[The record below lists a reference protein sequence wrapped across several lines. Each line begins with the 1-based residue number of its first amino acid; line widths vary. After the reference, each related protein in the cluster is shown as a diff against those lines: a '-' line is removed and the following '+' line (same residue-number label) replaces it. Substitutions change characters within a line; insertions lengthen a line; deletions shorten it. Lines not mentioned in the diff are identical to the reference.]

1 MRTQTTIK
9 GFILGA
15 ALLVSVVLFGGI
27 YAATSQVYDNAVRE
41 SALTLSNT
49 LAQGT
54 FNAMFQIMRR
64 GWTRPQLEE
73 FIASIRAESNDSPY
87 NVTIYR
93 GPIVEQRFGPIA
105 QPPLDALIEKTF
117 HSAEPQNETVAG
129 DIRYTYP
136 LKARDECLRCHTNA
150 SVGNVLGV
158 IEVRQPLQAVVS
170 KAQSKLLP
178 PLLFIAP
185 LPFIAAL
192 LVAMFLNRRIKQ
204 SLDTLQ
210 SNIDAVNHVADL
222 TNIELKPADLG
233 FAELNA
239 VFSKIEE
246 LAAKLRSVAVDK
258 DLLEFEIRL
267 LEKFVITSEV
277 VRDWR
282 EYVSYLMI
290 DINKVIQAYILF
302 SIFKVD
308 DELFDLEVFWIRPP
322 TDGTRHSVEEAV
334 QRIVKESSYF
344 SDIATVTINHN
355 VAYPD
360 GEPIELDESE
370 VDLQTKA
377 LFVDTP
383 KIGGIVG
390 IGVHAAL
397 KRDEMRMLVIE
408 SILSTLLNVVGSVKA
423 IYKYTKDLEFYAT
436 RDPLTNLY
444 NQRLFWEMLG
454 YEVNRA
460 ERHQYQFALMM
471 IDLDNFKAINDSY
484 GHAFGDRFLQEFAAC
499 VHNAL
504 RSGDVL
510 ARYGGDEFVVVLP
523 ESGSAQSYT
532 VAERVL
538 ANSSELALEAPDGTR
553 VKATV
558 SIGMGIYPD
567 HAQDPKDLFLFADN
581 MMYKA
586 KTGGKNRIG
595 FPTDEDVVEVFR
607 SIGEKSIIIAN
618 AIEQRS
624 IVPYFQPILDVER
637 NEIIAFEVLSRIQLE
652 DNQILGAH
660 EFIEIAE
667 KTGVIHQVD
676 YIVMDKAFEHVR
688 SAGYQGQIF
697 INLSPR
703 ALVLNE
709 FIPEVR
715 RLTHAHGIAPSQVVF
730 EITERDT
737 VKNITLLERFVNDL
751 KLEGFGLAIDDFG
764 SGFSSFH
771 YLKRFPIDYV
781 KIEGDFIVNMSND
794 PRDRAF
800 VHSIAE
806 LARQLG
812 IKALAEYVENAE
824 VMHSIR
830 EAGIAYA
837 QGFYIGRP
845 AQELVTTLPQALS

>member
-1 MRTQTTIK
+1 MSKQTSIK
-9 GFILGA
+9 GFILTA
-15 ALLVSVVLFGGI
+15 ALLVSVILFGGM
-27 YAATSQVYDNAVRE
+27 YAATTRVYDDAVRD
-41 SALTLSNT
+41 SAVTMSNT

-73 FIASIRAESNDSPY
+73 FIASIHATTADAAY

-93 GPIVEQRFGPIA
+93 GDIVAQRFGPIA
-105 QPPLDALIEKTF
+105 QPPFDALIDKTF
-117 HSAEPQNETVAG
+117 HDAKPQNETVG
-129 DIRYTYP
+129 GNIRYTYP
-136 LKARDECLRCHTNA
+136 LQAREECLRCHINA
-150 SVGNVLGV
+150 QVGNVLGV
-158 IEVRQPLQAVVS
+158 IEVRQPLQPLIDRA
-170 KAQSKLLP
+170 KDNLLLP
-178 PLLFIAP
+178 LLLIAP
-185 LPFIAAL
+185 LPFFAAL
-192 LVAMFLNRRIKQ
+192 FVALMLNRRIKQ
-204 SLDTLQ
+204 SLETLQ
-210 SNIDAVNHVADL
+210 GNIDAVNRVADL
-222 TNIELKPADLG
+222 TNIELKPAELG
-233 FAELNA
+233 FRELNE
-239 VFSKIEE
+239 VFSKVEE
-246 LAAKLRSVAVDK
+246 LAAKLRAVAVDK

-282 EYVSYLMI
+282 EYVGYLML

-322 TDGTRHSVEEAV
+322 SARTREQMEAAV
-334 QRIVKESSYF
+334 QRIVRQSRQF
-344 SDIATVTINHN
+344 SDVATLTINHN
-355 VAYPD
+355 IAQPD
-360 GEPIELDESE
+360 GAEIILDDTEI
-370 VDLQTKA
+370 DLQTKT

-460 ERHQYQFALMM
+460 QRHGYQFGLMV

-484 GHAFGDRFLQEFAAC
+484 GHAFGDRFLQEFAGC
-499 VHNAL
+499 VHHAL

-523 ESGSAQSYT
+523 ETGPEQAYA
-532 VAERVL
+532 VAERIL
-538 ANSSELALEAPDGTR
+538 ANSAELSLEAPDMAR

-558 SIGMGIYPD
+558 SIGMGVYPD

-586 KTGGKNRIG
+586 KTGGRNRIG
-595 FPTDEDVVEVFR
+595 FPTEEDVVEVFR

-618 AIEQRS
+618 AIEQKR
-624 IVPYFQPILDVER
+624 IIPYFQPILDVER
-637 NEIIAFEVLSRIQLE
+637 NEVIAFEVLSRIQLE
-652 DNQILGAH
+652 GDQILGAH

-667 KTGVIHQVD
+667 KTGLIHKVD
-676 YIVMDKAFEHVR
+676 YIVMEKAFEQARAV
-688 SAGYQGQIF
+688 GYTGQIF

-703 ALVLNE
+703 ALVLSE
-709 FIPEVR
+709 FIPEVK
-715 RLTHAHGIAPSQVVF
+715 RLTHAHAIKPAQVVF

-737 VKNITLLERFVNDL
+737 VKNMSLLERFVNDL
-751 KLEGFGLAIDDFG
+751 KMEGFGLAIDDFG

-781 KIEGDFIVNMSND
+781 KIEGDFIVNMIND

-800 VHSIAE
+800 VHSIAD

-824 VMHSIR
+824 VLQSIR
-830 EAGIAYA
+830 EAGIPYA
-837 QGFYIGRP
+837 QGYHIGHP
-845 AQELVTTLPQALS
+845 ARELVTTPPKALP